1 MIWKIV
7 RTCLLVLLVGV
18 LGAGGWAAWQ
28 ARTFLATPA
37 QPGEGRDVY
46 VDVAPG
52 ATLPRIAAQL
62 EQKGVITDALKFRLL
77 ARWKKHDTGLQ
88 AGRFLLRTDWVPE
101 KVLETLVFG
110 RPVLTRVTI
119 PEGLTWWQTARILA
133 DRGFAPYD
141 DLVKVMHDPAF
152 LRHYGIPFD
161 TAEGFLM
168 PDTYLL
174 KTPGEDTAADPKQA
188 WKVCGRLV
196 DNFWERSARAWAGG
210 KKPARDELKRLV
222 ILASIVER
230 ETAVPEERPRVAGVY
245 VNRMKVNMLLQ
256 ADPTVIYGL
265 GEKFG
270 GNLTRAMLNDEKNAY
285 NTYRR
290 PGLPPGPICSF
301 SVSALKAA
309 VEPEEHKFYYFV
321 AITDGGSHCFSRNL
335 SEHNQA
341 VRRYLQNRRA
351 KRAQQQ

>member
-7 RTCLLVLLVGV
+7 RTCLLVLLLIV

-28 ARTFLATPA
+28 AKTFLDSPA
-37 QPGEGRDVY
+37 DAVSGKDAY
-46 VDVAPG
+46 VDVTPG

-62 EQKGVITDALKFRLL
+62 QEKGVITDAFKFCLL
-77 ARWKKHDTGLQ
+77 ARWRKLDTGLQ
-88 AGRFLLRTDWVPE
+88 AGRFLLRTDWLPE

-133 DRGFAPYD
+133 DKGFAPYED
-141 DLVKVMHDPAF
+141 MVKVMHDPAF

-161 TAEGFLM
+161 SAEGFLM

-174 KTPGEDTAADPKQA
+174 KTPGEDTAKDPKQA

-196 DNFWERSARAWAGG
+196 DTFWERSAKVWPGG
-210 KKPARDELKRLV
+210 KKPSCDALRQAV

-230 ETAVPEERPRVAGVY
+230 ETAVPAERARVAGVY
-245 VNRMKVNMLLQ
+245 TNRLKKNMLLQ

-265 GEKFG
+265 GEKFT
-270 GNLTRAMLNDEKNAY
+270 GNLTRAMLKDEKNPY
-285 NTYRR
+285 NTYVK

-301 SVSALKAA
+301 SISCLKAA
-309 VEPEEHKFYYFV
+309 LNPEEHRYLYFV
-321 AITDGGSHCFSRNL
+321 AVTDGGEHYFSSSL

-351 KRAQQQ
+351 RRAQQ